1 MPSGTNAPPP
11 EPMNPPSEPPTPAK
25 EPGTGDRALAELRNL
40 WKQEPLRPPRRYLE
54 LTPDS
59 WVERGGEVIGWWIA
73 RLEYWLSESGWLRAW
88 LRLNLIVSIVLS
100 IAGLLLLPAVSR
112 VLEQFA
118 QSSHWIASVVDD
130 VFGIIRG
137 LPPVII
143 SLGVVYLVFVVA
155 RRFLWHRRGRPDR
168 PYREDYYQ

>member
-1 MPSGTNAPPP
+1 
-11 EPMNPPSEPPTPAK
+11 MNPPSEDRSPEQHSHSDPPRAVESTLDELRTLWKQKPVDPPTP
-25 EPGTGDRALAELRNL
+25 D
-40 WKQEPLRPPRRYLE
+40 LE

-88 LRLNLIVSIVLS
+88 LRFNLIVSVVLS

-118 QSSHWIASVVDD
+118 QSSHWIASMIEDI
-130 VFGIIRG
+130 FGIVRS

-143 SLGVVYLVFVVA
+143 SLGVIYLVFVVVRRLLRRRPA
-155 RRFLWHRRGRPDR
+155 RQSYGHGHGHDDSW
-168 PYREDYYQ
+168 Q